1 MPNWCFN
8 KIQFDGG
15 EHIEEMKEILR
26 KNPDGILDFE
36 DFSFKPK
43 QRIDPHYNVVEID
56 DSGVDV
62 DVICLT
68 GWSPPI
74 EFLEHMS
81 LMYPGTKITL
91 QFCEASNMLAGESTF
106 EASLENEVSFWS
118 SQLGNWENPSLS
130 DLEDEE
136 EEALYEK
143 LWDADPGTEEV
154 KELMDKVFNKDLSD
168 FMFKHFGG
176 PVGG

>member
-1 MPNWCFN
+1 MPNWCQN
-8 KIQFDGG
+8 NIQFEGG
-15 EHIEEMKEILR
+15 EHLNEIKEILS
-26 KNPDGILDFE
+26 KSPDGILRFE
-36 DFSFKPK
+36 DFGFKRD
-43 QRIDPHYNVVEID
+43 QRVDENYQTIDIYEDRIDI
-56 DSGVDV
+56 S
-62 DVICLT
+62 LMT

-74 EFLEHMS
+74 SFLEHMS
-81 LMYPGTKITL
+81 LMFPGTKITM

-154 KELMDKVFNKDLSD
+154 KELMDRVYNKDLSD
-168 FMFKHFGG
+168 FMFHHFGG

>member
-1 MPNWCFN
+1 MPNWCQNNIKFE
-8 KIQFDGG
+8 GG
-15 EHIEEMKEILR
+15 EHLDEIKEILS
-26 KNPDGILDFE
+26 KNPDRILRFE
-36 DFSFKPK
+36 DFGFKRD
-43 QRIDPHYNVVEID
+43 QRVDENFQFVDIYEDRIDI
-56 DSGVDV
+56 SL
-62 DVICLT
+62 LT

-74 EFLEHMS
+74 SFLEHMS
-81 LMYPGTKITL
+81 LMFPGTKITM

-154 KELMDKVFNKDLSD
+154 KELMDRVYNKDLSD
-168 FMFKHFGG
+168 FMFQHFGG